1 MIERVDPV
9 YGYLV
14 LEEVSRGWLRE
25 VPFLRQ
31 EHQRL
36 EEMTQLGLLKLL
48 HPLTRHTR
56 REHHEGLCFLT
67 EKAVK
72 NLSGAAFKTN
82 TKNMVFASLVHG
94 LGHLA
99 MGSDA
104 EMIIPALLY
113 KHPEL
118 GKDLVDE
125 LNEVRRRVRLAGG
138 TKVPKPLR
146 DSPWRL
152 YRWLSAVKL
161 LRNEKGI
168 QQNVSGVEINV
179 VARLLLDRGWKE
191 ASFLDSLD
199 RYDYVLRDSFY
210 AGRVSLGINFP
221 AFFHEM
227 SRSSNVLKLPY
238 SEAIAGIE
246 KVLRKRVYETN
257 ESIALR
263 AVFRC
268 HLMGAMVNEEVEIDD
283 LLTWTDND
291 LNTILRGKTGWNPEL
306 RVREIH
312 DGRARELYRG
322 TGDAT
327 DRKSWRKRAWSI
339 YTAARFKQKPFQN
352 QIQANVFPVICL
364 PRDAQEKPS
373 PGVRVSVFS
382 FENAN
387 LQRALIAVSESEREI
402 QFKASYQP
410 LCLLFDSVDVDYVKY
425 SSAYGKSVKITLG
438 EKSLEETYRSLGVEN
453 LQPPDIWPFFDFLK
467 SWVPEAA
474 SKIMDKDMCD
484 EAIDYSL
491 THFQQVPEDY
501 RAKILGGLAKPRGK
515 EKGLVNELITWLKR
529 QVELAPGIA
538 SEPRAKWVFPEVSLT
553 AGEKD
558 YSIDL
563 IALYLFRSRKPVV
576 DLIECSVN
584 LGTSKRLSDQEKLER
599 LRHWI
604 TTESPLA
611 GQVRIRCFFNDEI
624 LD

>member
-1 MIERVDPV
+1 MTERVDPV
-9 YGYLV
+9 YGYLA
-14 LEEVSRGWLRE
+14 LGEASRSWLQEVS
-25 VPFLRQ
+25 FLTQ
-31 EHQRL
+31 EHNRL

-48 HPLTRHTR
+48 HPLFRHTR
-56 REHHEGLCFLT
+56 REHHEGLCFLA
-67 EKAVK
+67 EKSVS
-72 NLSGAAFKTN
+72 NLPGARFKTN
-82 TKNMVFASLVHG
+82 TKNIIFASLVHG

-99 MGSDA
+99 MGSDT

-118 GKDLVDE
+118 GKDLIDE
-125 LNEVRRRVRLAGG
+125 LNEVRQRVLSVGG
-138 TKVPKPLR
+138 TNIPKPLQ
-146 DSPWRL
+146 DSPWRF
-152 YRWLSAVKL
+152 YRWLTAVKL
-161 LRNEKGI
+161 LRNEEEI
-168 QQNVSGVEINV
+168 RQNVSGVEINV

-191 ASFLDSLD
+191 ARFFDSLD
-199 RYDYVLRDSFY
+199 RYDYVLRDSYY
-210 AGRVSLGINFP
+210 AGNVNLRINFP

-227 SRSSNVLKLPY
+227 SRGSNVLKLPY

-246 KVLRKRVYETN
+246 KVLQKHVYETN

-268 HLMGAMVNEEVEIDD
+268 HLMGAMVNEEVVIEN
-283 LLTWTDND
+283 LLTWTDNN
-291 LNTILRGKTGWNPEL
+291 LNEVLREKTDWDPEL

-322 TGDAT
+322 TSDAI

-339 YTAARFKQKPFQN
+339 YTAAQFKQKPFQN
-352 QIQANVFPVICL
+352 QIQARVFPVICF

-373 PGVRVSVFS
+373 PSVRVSIFS

-387 LQRALIAVSESEREI
+387 LQRALIAASESEREI
-402 QFKASYQP
+402 QVKASYQP
-410 LCLLFDSVDVDYVKY
+410 LCLLFNAVDVDYVKY
-425 SSAYGKSVKITLG
+425 SSIYGKSVKITLG
-438 EKSLEETYRSLGVEN
+438 KQSVEETYRSLGVEN
-453 LQPPDIWPFFDFLK
+453 LQPPNMWSFFDFLK
-467 SWVPEAA
+467 SWVPAA
-474 SKIMDKDMCD
+474 SKIMDEDIRD

-491 THFQQVPEDY
+491 THFQQVPEDCK
-501 RAKILGGLAKPRGK
+501 AKILGGLARARRK

-529 QVELAPGIA
+529 QVELAPGIT

-553 AGEKD
+553 AGGKD

-563 IALYLFRSRKPVV
+563 IALYLFRSRKPVL

-604 TTESPLA
+604 TTEGPLA